1 MIRPNR
7 KYLAFFVAAVL
18 FAMVTAGGCGGSSS
32 NNFFNGNSDITGVNA
47 VLSGVW
53 RLDTSATDNFVSM
66 DVNGT
71 QASLAVVDFALHFRS
86 LDVEE
91 SSGTVCYDAIVIFSS
106 DRVIIPGNL
115 EGVQADTQIL
125 TPGTWS
131 VTGKNIT
138 NNNLTGNSITYT
150 MTLGGTEANPS
161 LHLRTNTRL
170 ANADNVTYV
179 MISLNFKKYT
189 THSDMTSEEMNTLI
203 NGTWQTP
210 LSRPTI
216 SGGFIFTSGDSPAA
230 PEGDASQ
237 ERSDAPRVN
246 GMREIDNIFANHIFE
261 ETDIA
266 ARTTRL
272 TSQVSLAT
280 MNASGDYVGM
290 VQPVILH
297 DYDGAKI
304 TPLFNGAY
312 RIDITS
318 LDRALLLVDENH
330 TNARMITTSV
340 QLDDNGGFAQVSTIQ
355 TLEKK
360 PSKDESTFNIT
371 EQVGT
376 IWTSKGFAVGEIR
389 DPSASGLGQSVE
401 FDFLGLI
408 FPENAVDLVNRTFT
422 VKVTAQYHDTKPE
435 NAASGSGNISRD
447 IAFTYI
453 ERIGYN
459 TWYVD
464 DGDDETE
471 GDNRVII
478 TALEQYVLVTAWLD
492 LNGKEISIVAFLSK
506 EGDADDMFFS
516 GVWQCFSK
524 DATVHLTVANQFDGD
539 VTLLNFGAKFSSVD
553 IDAGTAKLSAVVVLS
568 ADLMLIPM
576 VFDNENV
583 SVEPGTNAG
592 EYVVTTQHGAFTVT
606 GSPDDGLDHIRL
618 QGNITYA
625 EMGFTVNIDA
635 TLSRVL
641 LGVPGQETIESR
653 QLDFTQ
659 IMNGSTWQTIPFA
672 SQSGGFA
679 MGYNSSGATMYPGI
693 GSKTFANMIFNGNS
707 TGGTI
712 NGYGAMALQTFDA
725 ATRSFVDNG
734 TVFPVTM
741 LNQSVNI
748 SNIFANYYRFELAG
762 GDTNLKG
769 VFIIESETDAR
780 MILFTTV
787 ALPTVEMRLHTLF
800 TLKKVTESQAID
812 LTAFNNTSWD
822 VAQVGGYL
830 LLPSEYGSQSNTST
844 PISITEN
851 PTDIYSLSVKSADV
865 KFTEA
870 NLAAR
875 TARFTLSVYIT
886 LPILGVT
893 NRYFEVSRV
902 VEVEHVGAY
911 TWRAKTTGADS
922 DGSDFLVTLSAAY
935 PDRAAIAGNVTLKS
949 PMNPDTYLRCSLL
962 MDLVMK

>member
-1 MIRPNR
+1 M
-7 KYLAFFVAAVL
+7 L
-18 FAMVTAGGCGGSSS
+18 FAVVAAGGCGSSPS
-32 NNFFNGNSDITGVNA
+32 NNFFNGNSDVTGSDE
-47 VLSGVW
+47 VLAGVW
-53 RLDTSATDNFVSM
+53 RLDTSAADNFVSM

-71 QASLAVVDFALHFRS
+71 QDSLAVVDFVLNFRS
-86 LDVEE
+86 VDVEG
-91 SSGTVCYDAIVIFSS
+91 STGTVCYDTIAIFSS
-106 DRVIIPGNL
+106 DRVIVPGNL
-115 EGVQADTQIL
+115 EGIQAETQML
-125 TPGTWS
+125 TSGTWS
-131 VTGKNIT
+131 VTG
-138 NNNLTGNSITYT
+138 NNLIGNNINYT
-150 MTLGGTEANPS
+150 MTLAGTESNPS
-161 LHLRTNTRL
+161 LHIRANTRL
-170 ANADNVTYV
+170 ANTDNVTNV
-179 MISLNFKKYT
+179 MISLNFKKST

-203 NGTWQTP
+203 NGAWQTP
-210 LSRPTI
+210 VSKPRI
-216 SGGFIFTSGDSPAA
+216 DGGFVFVSGDSTAV

-237 ERSDAPRVN
+237 ERPDAPRVN
-246 GMREIDNIFANHIFE
+246 GMREYDYVFANYVFE

-266 ARTTRL
+266 EKTTIITR
-272 TSQVSLAT
+272 QIVLAT
-280 MNASGDYVGM
+280 MNASGDFVGG
-290 VQPVILH
+290 VQPMMQH
-297 DYDGAKI
+297 DYKDAKI

-318 LDRALLLVDENH
+318 LDRALLLVNEDH

-340 QLDDNGGFAQVSTIQ
+340 QLDDNGGFAMVNAVQ
-355 TLEKK
+355 TLEKMLD
-360 PSKDESTFNIT
+360 KDESTFNIT
-371 EQVGT
+371 EQAGT
-376 IWTSKGFAVGEIR
+376 IWSSTGLAVGEIR
-389 DPSASGLGQSVE
+389 DPSVPGQAMNVE

-408 FPENAVDLVNRTFT
+408 FPKDAADLVNGTFT
-422 VKVTAQYHDTKPE
+422 AKIFAQYHDTKLE
-435 NAASGSGNISRD
+435 SAASGSGLISRD
-447 IAFTYI
+447 ITFTCV

-464 DGDDETE
+464 DGNDIIE

-492 LNGKEISIVAFLSK
+492 INGKEISIVAFLSK
-506 EGDADDMFFS
+506 EGDAEDVFFN
-516 GVWQCFSK
+516 GAWQCFSK
-524 DATVHLTVANQFDGD
+524 DATVHFSNSYFDGD
-539 VTLLNFGAKFSSVD
+539 ITLLNFGAKFSSVD
-553 IDAGTAKLSAVVVLS
+553 IDARTAKLSAVAVLS
-568 ADLMLIPM
+568 SDLMLMPM
-576 VFDNENV
+576 VFDNETA
-583 SVEPGTNAG
+583 SVDPGTNAG
-592 EYVVTTQHGAFTVT
+592 EYIVTTQHGAFTVT
-606 GSPDDGLDHIRL
+606 GSPDDDLDHVRL
-618 QGNITYA
+618 NGNITYA
-625 EMGFTVNIDA
+625 DMGFTINIDA
-635 TLSRVL
+635 TLNRVL
-641 LGVPGQETIESR
+641 IGIPGQETIESR
-653 QLDFTQ
+653 QLDFGQ
-659 IMNGSTWQTIPFA
+659 VMNGSTWQTIPFA

-679 MGYNSSGATMYPGI
+679 MTYNSSGAMLAPGI
-693 GSKTFANMIFNGNS
+693 GSKTFANIVFEGES

-712 NGYGAMALQTFDA
+712 SGYGAMALKTVDTA
-725 ATRSFVDNG
+725 SMNFVDNG
-734 TVFPVTM
+734 TVIPVT
-741 LNQSVNI
+741 LIKQKLDV
-748 SNIFANYYRFELAG
+748 SNIFANYYRFEIAS
-762 GDTNLKG
+762 GDQDVKG

-787 ALPTVEMRLHTLF
+787 TLPTVEMRLHTLF

-830 LLPSEYGSQSNTST
+830 LLPSEYGSQGSST

-870 NLAAR
+870 NLSAR

-949 PMNPDTYLRCSLL
+949 PMNPDTYLHCSLL

>member
-1 MIRPNR
+1 MIIPNR
-7 KYLAFFVAAVL
+7 RYLALWFAAVVL
-18 FAMVTAGGCGGSSS
+18 FAMTTIGGCGGSSS
-32 NNFFNGNSDITGVNA
+32 NNFFNGDSDVSGSDA
-47 VLSGVW
+47 VLTGVW
-53 RLDTSATDNFVSM
+53 RLDTSAADNFVSM

-71 QASLAVVDFALHFRS
+71 QDSLAVVDFVLNFRS
-86 LDVEE
+86 VDVEGD
-91 SSGTVCYDAIVIFSS
+91 SGTVCYDTIAIFSS
-106 DRVIIPGNL
+106 DRVIIPANL
-115 EGVQADTQIL
+115 EGVQAETQLIM
-125 TPGTWS
+125 PGMWS
-131 VTGKNIT
+131 VTG
-138 NNNLTGNSITYT
+138 GNVNYT
-150 MTLGGTEANPS
+150 MTLAGTESNPS
-161 LHLRTNTRL
+161 LHLRTNTSP
-170 ANADNVTYV
+170 APNTSVTV
-179 MISLNFKKYT
+179 SLNFKKYT

-203 NGTWQTP
+203 NGAWQTP
-210 LSRPTI
+210 VSKPRI
-216 SGGFIFTSGDSPAA
+216 DGGFVFVSGDSTAV

-237 ERSDAPRVN
+237 ERPDAPRVD
-246 GMREIDNIFANHIFE
+246 GMREYDKVFANYVFE
-261 ETDIA
+261 ETDTA
-266 ARTTRL
+266 AGSTIITR
-272 TSQVSLAT
+272 QIILAT
-280 MNASGDYVGM
+280 MNASGDLVGG
-290 VQPVILH
+290 VQPMMQH
-297 DYDGAKI
+297 DYEDAKI

-318 LDRALLLVDENH
+318 LDRALLLVDESH

-340 QLDDNGGFAQVSTIQ
+340 QFDDNGGFAMVNAVQ

-360 PSKDESTFNIT
+360 PDLEESTFNIA
-371 EQVGT
+371 EQIGT
-376 IWTSKGFAVGEIR
+376 VWSSTGLAVGEIR
-389 DPSASGLGQSVE
+389 DPSVPGQAVNVE

-408 FPENAVDLVNRTFT
+408 FPEDAADLVNGTFT
-422 VKVTAQYHDTKPE
+422 AKVTAQYHDTKPE
-435 NAASGSGNISRD
+435 NAASGSGLISRD
-447 IAFTYI
+447 ITFTYV

-478 TALEQYVLVTAWLD
+478 TALEQYVLVTAWLN

-524 DATVHLTVANQFDGD
+524 DATVHFSNSYFDGD
-539 VTLLNFGAKFSSVD
+539 ITLLNFGAKFSSVD
-553 IDAGTAKLSAVVVLS
+553 IDAGTAKLSAVAVLS

-576 VFDNENV
+576 VFDNETV
-583 SVEPGTNAG
+583 SVDPGTNAD
-592 EYVVTTQHGAFTVT
+592 EYIVTTQHGAFTVT
-606 GSPDDGLDHIRL
+606 GSPDDDLDHVRL
-618 QGNITYA
+618 KGNITYA
-625 EMGFTVNIDA
+625 DMGFTINIDA

-653 QLDFTQ
+653 QLDFGQ
-659 IMNGSTWQTIPFA
+659 VMNGSTWQTIPFA

-679 MGYNSSGATMYPGI
+679 MTYNSSGAILAPGI
-693 GSKTFANMIFNGNS
+693 GSKTFANIVFEGES

-712 NGYGAMALQTFDA
+712 SGYGAMALKTVDFA
-725 ATRSFVDNG
+725 SRSFVDNG
-734 TVFPVTM
+734 TVIPVTM
-741 LNQSVNI
+741 IKQKVNV
-748 SNIFANYYRFELAG
+748 SNIFANYYRFEIAS
-762 GDTNLKG
+762 GDQDVKG

-787 ALPTVEMRLHTLF
+787 VLPTVEMRMHTLF
-800 TLKKVTESQAID
+800 TMKKVTETQPVD

-830 LLPSEYGSQSNTST
+830 LLPSEYGSQGGSST
-844 PISITEN
+844 PISITVN

-865 KFTEA
+865 RFTEA

-911 TWRAKTTGADS
+911 TWRAKTTGS
-922 DGSDFLVTLSAAY
+922 DAEGSEFLVTLSAAY
-935 PDRAAIAGNVTLKS
+935 PNRGAIAGNVTLES
-949 PMNPDTYLRCSLL
+949 PMNPDAYLRCSLL
-962 MDLVMK
+962 MDLVKK